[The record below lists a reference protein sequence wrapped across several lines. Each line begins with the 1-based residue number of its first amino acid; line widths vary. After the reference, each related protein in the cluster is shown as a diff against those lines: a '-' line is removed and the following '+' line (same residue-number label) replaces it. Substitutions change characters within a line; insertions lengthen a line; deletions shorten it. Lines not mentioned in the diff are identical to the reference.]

1 MRTLWSVNAGFNS
14 THPWVTLKGSK
25 VDPTEA
31 WEMEDNVRTS
41 RHAFSKCR
49 RGLGREGLSKDNV
62 ARTRPY
68 GVIRSLVNTGFY
80 PLGKMVSIERP
91 ARARRSRPPGGLERR
106 RASNTEAPENV
117 CVS

>member
-91 ARARRSRPPGGLERR
+91 ARARRSRPSGGLERR
-106 RASNTEAPENV
+106 RVPNTEVPENV